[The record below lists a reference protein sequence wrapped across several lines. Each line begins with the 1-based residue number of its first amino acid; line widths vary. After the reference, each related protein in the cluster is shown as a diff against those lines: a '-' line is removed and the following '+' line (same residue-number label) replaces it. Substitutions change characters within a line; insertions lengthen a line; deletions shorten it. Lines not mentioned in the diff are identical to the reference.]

1 MIRKA
6 QAKFIAIIM
15 AIIMFF
21 FIVIFGASYIVL
33 LNGNKRAIDL
43 DLANIERSFKQVV
56 SLNQEVTLTNGEIIA
71 TINAGE
77 HYQQW
82 HDESFYTEIQVIDVL
97 SSISSSSFNNGSI
110 GNIFYVIHD
119 YNLGQIII
127 AKDMSSQMTSLNSN
141 MFSVLMI
148 LLISYICLFGIV
160 GALSSRV
167 FNPLKESL
175 IKQKQFIS
183 NASHELKTPL
193 TIISAN
199 ADILKQEES
208 SPYVN
213 SIKEQTERMNIL
225 VSDMLT
231 LAKMDE
237 GDKKIILTEF
247 NLSDQILA
255 NALPFDA
262 LAFEKG
268 KTLDIDVEFN
278 INYKGDIQC
287 VKQLINILL
296 DNAIKHSSKNA
307 LIQLKLKK
315 ENGKIILT
323 VSNWGSNVPTCDSN
337 KIFERFYRGDSSRSR
352 ESGGSGLGLAIAKSL
367 ADTNKWKISAHSI
380 LNQSMTVTV
389 IF

>member
-15 AIIMFF
+15 AIIMSF
-21 FIVIFGASYIVL
+21 FIIIFGASYIVL
-33 LNGNKRAIDL
+33 LNANQRAVDL
-43 DLANIERSFKQVV
+43 ELENLEQSFKQVI

-71 TINAGE
+71 TLNAGE

-82 HDESFYTEIQVIDVL
+82 FDESVYSESQVIDVL
-97 SSISSSSFNNGSI
+97 SKISASTFNKGSI
-110 GNIFYVIHD
+110 GNIFYCVHD
-119 YNLGQIII
+119 YDLGQIIV
-127 AKDMSSQMTSLNSN
+127 AKDMSSQIASLRSN
-141 MFSVLMI
+141 MLSVFII

-160 GALSSRV
+160 SALSSHV

-175 IKQKQFIS
+175 VKQKQFIS

-199 ADILKQEES
+199 ADILKQEKP

-278 INYKGDIQC
+278 IMYKGDIQC

-307 LIQLKLKK
+307 LIQLNLKK

-367 ADTNKWKISAHSI
+367 ADANKWKISAHSI
-380 LNQSMTVTV
+380 PDKSMTITV
-389 IF
+389 VF